1 MCLMFSEFSKEI
13 SKQTS
18 VSFGL
23 ALLAGG
29 EANLFSFFIFKAFQ
43 RESIYWPSCSFI
55 KCYAYSC
62 SLKRRRR
69 RSELKADY
77 IGAHCPPLALQRN

>member
-1 MCLMFSEFSKEI
+1 MFSEFSKEI

-23 ALLAGG
+23 ALLAGV
-29 EANLFSFFIFKAFQ
+29 EANLFSFFILKAFQ
-43 RESIYWPSCSFI
+43 RESMYWPSCSFI

-62 SLKRRRR
+62 SLKRRRRRR